1 MNLETQD
8 RKEAVLARMAR
19 MGFSAEELGIAREI
33 LEETQNFAKPW
44 KTRFF
49 PLNLF
54 DFLGYA
60 IWCVI
65 GYSLTL
71 DIWSGLFYEQ
81 VWKNVLAVV
90 FIPVFAYGTLLVV
103 RHAAFSAVSFVTG
116 FPALSLDEERI
127 RVKWKT
133 FDWNDV
139 FLVHFY
145 RTRLVYNPVTHYA
158 SFSVLEDK
166 KTESVNISD
175 LGSGWE
181 KARVAIT
188 ACALLR
194 HVGVDG
200 TVRQA
205 SIIDNIPRRS
215 SK

>member
-1 MNLETQD
+1 MNQETQN
-8 RKEAVLARMAR
+8 RKEAVLARMGR
-19 MGFSAEELGIAREI
+19 MGFSEEDRETAREI

-44 KTRFF
+44 KTRFL
-49 PLNLF
+49 PMDPF

-65 GYSLTL
+65 GYRLTL
-71 DIWSGLFYEQ
+71 DVWSGLFYEEI
-81 VWKNVLAVV
+81 WRNALAMVT
-90 FIPVFAYGTLLVV
+90 IPIFAYVTFLVV

-133 FDWNDV
+133 LDWNAV

-145 RTRLVYNPVTHYA
+145 RARPIYNPTNHYA
-158 SFSVLEDK
+158 SFVVSNEK
-166 KTESVNISD
+166 KADSINISD
-175 LGSGWE
+175 LGSGWK

-194 HVGVDG
+194 HVVVNDAI
-200 TVRQA
+200 RQT
-205 SIIDNIPRRS
+205 SIIDNVPKGG